1 MTWAEKVE
9 YIFNRRKPQ
18 KLEQMSEM
26 VNDSME
32 FVGADDE
39 KMEYTVE
46 IKIQKWMENPRN
58 ELHGGVCCTFFD
70 TTTALASI
78 ALAGEKTVA
87 TAAPAT
93 PQSKTR
99 MQNKSSRIFRTVE
112 KSRNQNGVLLSPKAR
127 IMLDNKL

>member
-32 FVGADDE
+32 LVGADDE

-46 IKIQKWMENPRN
+46 IKIQKW
-58 ELHGGVCCTFFD
+58 
-70 TTTALASI
+70 
-78 ALAGEKTVA
+78 
-87 TAAPAT
+87 
-93 PQSKTR
+93 
-99 MQNKSSRIFRTVE
+99 SSFWKWNT
-112 KSRNQNGVLLSPKAR
+112 
-127 IMLDNKL
+127 

>member
-46 IKIQKWMENPRN
+46 IKIIYIIQN
-58 ELHGGVCCTFFD
+58 FFN
-70 TTTALASI
+70 LCFAS
-78 ALAGEKTVA
+78 ET
-87 TAAPAT
+87 
-93 PQSKTR
+93 S
-99 MQNKSSRIFRTVE
+99 
-112 KSRNQNGVLLSPKAR
+112 LLFLWSTGDR
-127 IMLDNKL
+127 YIISTQHII